1 MEQKTFLVLNDQNE
15 VIRVFVVNHSEY
27 LSDTSY
33 RCVCPVNGSE
43 SFLISQKNIYLDD
56 IHNFTRLLSIE
67 RLYKAQGLL
76 LCNIGELKDQLN
88 NAKLD

>member
-1 MEQKTFLVLNDQNE
+1 MILKNASPVSKISCLPNQKDNIMEQKTFLVLNDQNE

-56 IHNFTRLLSIE
+56 IHNFTRIVY
-67 RLYKAQGLL
+67 RTFV
-76 LCNIGELKDQLN
+76 
-88 NAKLD
+88 

>member
-1 MEQKTFLVLNDQNE
+1 MTFIILHV
-15 VIRVFVVNHSEY
+15 
-27 LSDTSY
+27 
-33 RCVCPVNGSE
+33 
-43 SFLISQKNIYLDD
+43 
-56 IHNFTRLLSIE
+56 LSIE